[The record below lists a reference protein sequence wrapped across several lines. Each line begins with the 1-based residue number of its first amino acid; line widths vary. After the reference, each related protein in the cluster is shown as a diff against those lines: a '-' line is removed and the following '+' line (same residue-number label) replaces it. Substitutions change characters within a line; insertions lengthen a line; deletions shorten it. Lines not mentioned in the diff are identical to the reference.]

1 MTVRDNKGR
10 IPSNSRTL
18 ASRTIGT
25 AVLSTRASICFRK
38 LRAKKKK
45 GKMKVI
51 KEIEQAI
58 KMTKGQ
64 MK

>member
-1 MTVRDNKGR
+1 MFQKTE
-10 IPSNSRTL
+10 S
-18 ASRTIGT
+18 
-25 AVLSTRASICFRK
+25 
-38 LRAKKKK
+38 KKKK